1 MAIFSPFFKMLKWR
15 VFSWITHVFDFHKYK
30 QHIYFLMV
38 DVSSCML
45 SSPFAFFFSFPLSLG
60 DSVSYY
66 FPSFLRGGQCQGRSI
81 KCLPFRIMTLES
93 VQWEC
98 NVQFALSRTFGNEV
112 DFVQWS
118 WPLCA
123 NSNVQNEDLTTLQ
136 VSSLYLYLFL
146 LWNGA
151 LLWDVSRLSLIWVV
165 PYSCL
170 LLLWHTLP
178 ILLNVYLHQNL
189 TTMPI
194 FDLPLSLNVGIL
206 P

>member
-1 MAIFSPFFKMLKWR
+1 
-15 VFSWITHVFDFHKYK
+15 
-30 QHIYFLMV
+30 
-38 DVSSCML
+38 
-45 SSPFAFFFSFPLSLG
+45 
-60 DSVSYY
+60 
-66 FPSFLRGGQCQGRSI
+66 
-81 KCLPFRIMTLES
+81 MTLES

-206 P
+206 PWAGFFPDIICLPGYKRYQKQFYLAPTQHIYWGASS